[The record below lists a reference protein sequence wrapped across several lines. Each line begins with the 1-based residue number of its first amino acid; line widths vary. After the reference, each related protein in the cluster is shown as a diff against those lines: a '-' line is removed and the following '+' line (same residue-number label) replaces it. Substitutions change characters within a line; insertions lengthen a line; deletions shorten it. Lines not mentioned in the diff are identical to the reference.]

1 MADDPSRHA
10 RRVASTPGRAFV
22 QYFVAL
28 VCGGLLV
35 LAVFVTGRFLLTGV
49 AIPSAATVRSIEAT
63 PRAEATDSGVPTVS
77 SRAGNLAA
85 ARYDVARDLLRRQ
98 SAALRSRDR
107 SAYLATIDPRSPD
120 YAKVAART
128 FDNLV
133 RMGAKNFRFGSPAE
147 DPGALTPE
155 RRRALGTTAWVSEV
169 DTTFTLTGADREP
182 WTSTLRM
189 VFVERQGRTYVAG
202 DREGESSSGPT
213 PLWLTDKVTVVR
225 GEHSLLIGVESRT
238 RLERYAR
245 TADEAVPRVTR
256 VWGEDW
262 AQYVVVI
269 APSTQVQM
277 ERVVGVDAESQ
288 GAVAAVTTSVGRTSP
303 TEASHIVI
311 NPATFDKIG
320 SLGRLVVLTH
330 ETTHVAAQATVSHMP
345 VWLSEGFAD
354 YVGFNEAGL
363 STAVIAQEFLSEVRE
378 SDAPDDLP
386 STSDF
391 DPRADELDQAYEAAW
406 TACSYIAQQWGE
418 EKLVDFY
425 QAMDDIT
432 TMADEERVYRSVL
445 NTTEERFVAGWR
457 EHVQVTSVGG

>member
-1 MADDPSRHA
+1 
-10 RRVASTPGRAFV
+10 
-22 QYFVAL
+22 L
-28 VCGGLLV
+28 VV
-35 LAVFVTGRFLLTGV
+35 LGVFVSGRFLLTGITV
-49 AIPSAATVRSIEAT
+49 PSATDVLSAEAT
-63 PRAEATDSGVPTVS
+63 PRAKGADSGVPTVS
-77 SRAGNLAA
+77 SRADNPAA
-85 ARYDVARDLLRRQ
+85 ARFDVARDLLRRQ
-98 SAALRSRDR
+98 SAALRGKDR

-133 RMGAKNFRFGSPAE
+133 RMGAHGFRFGTPAE

-155 RRRALGTTAWVSEV
+155 RRRALGTTAWVAEV
-169 DTTFTLTGADREP
+169 DTTFTLAGADREP
-182 WTSTLRM
+182 WTATLRM
-189 VFVERQGRTYVAG
+189 VFVERNGRTYVAG

-213 PLWLTDKVTVVR
+213 PLWLTNQVTVVR

-238 RLERYAR
+238 RLERYANA
-245 TADEAVPRVTR
+245 ADQAVPRVTR
-256 VWGEDW
+256 VWGDDW
-262 AQYVVVI
+262 TQYVVVI

-288 GAVAAVTTSVGRTSP
+288 GAVAAVTTSVGRASP
-303 TEASHIVI
+303 AEASHIVI

-363 STAVIAQEFLSEVRE
+363 STAVVAQEFLSEVRD
-378 SDAPDDLP
+378 SDAPRDLP

-391 DPRADELDQAYEAAW
+391 DPRAAELDQAYEAAW
-406 TACSYIAQQWGE
+406 TACSYIAQEWGE
-418 EKLVDFY
+418 DKLVDFY
-425 QAMDDIT
+425 QAMDDLRT
-432 TMADEERVYRSVL
+432 KADEELAFRTVL
-445 NTTEERFVAGWR
+445 NTTREKFVAGWR
-457 EHVQVTSVGG
+457 NHVQVTSIGG

>member
-1 MADDPSRHA
+1 
-10 RRVASTPGRAFV
+10 VASTPGRAFV
-22 QYFVAL
+22 QYTVAL
-28 VCGGLLV
+28 VCGGLFV
-35 LAVFVTGRFLLTGV
+35 LAVFVAGRFLLTSLT
-49 AIPSAATVRSIEAT
+49 IPSAATLRS
-63 PRAEATDSGVPTVS
+63 AEATAGSGDSDAGVPTVS
-77 SRAGNLAA
+77 SRAGTLAA

-98 SAALRSRDR
+98 AAALRSRDR
-107 SAYLATIDPRSPD
+107 SAYLATIDPRSPEH
-120 YAKVAART
+120 AKVAART

-133 RMGAKNFRFGSPAE
+133 RMGVKNFRFGSPAE

-155 RRRALGTTAWVSEV
+155 RRRALGSTAWVSEV
-169 DTTFTLTGADREP
+169 DATFTLAGADREP

-189 VFVERQGRTYVAG
+189 VFVERHGRTYVAG

-213 PLWLTDKVTVVR
+213 PLWFTDKVTVVR
-225 GEHSLLIGVESRT
+225 GAHSLLIGVESRT
-238 RLERYAR
+238 RLQRYAR
-245 TADEAVPRVTR
+245 AADEAVPRVTR
-256 VWGEDW
+256 VWGKDW

-288 GAVAAVTTSVGRTSP
+288 GAVAAVTTSVGRASP

-363 STAVIAQEFLSEVRE
+363 STAVVAQEFLSEVRE

-391 DPRADELDQAYEAAW
+391 DPRAAELDQAYEAAW

-418 EKLVDFY
+418 KKLVEFY
-425 QAMDDIT
+425 RAMDDIT
-432 TMADEERVYRSVL
+432 TKADEERVYRSVL
-445 NTTEERFVAGWR
+445 DTTRERFVAGWR
-457 EHVQVTSVGG
+457 EHVQVASVGG